1 VFRPPATPH
10 FGGHIERLIGTVM
23 GAVHLLPG
31 TTYSN
36 TQERGNYASEDA
48 ATLSMPELESWLAI
62 QICEGYHQ
70 TPHSALGMTPTMA
83 WKLAV
88 HHGMEVV
95 MPSDSR
101 RLLLSFLPVVR
112 RTLQRSGLYVNN
124 IRYCSDVLPPIAPVG
139 EEVFLRVDPRNL
151 SKVYVRAR
159 DGAYVDVPYADI
171 RYPPISLWEQR
182 AAAKGLREERVT
194 RVRQEALFKK
204 NEAQRLILAQ
214 AAAKTKDARRHV
226 ERLRRAG
233 SVPMGAGSTEPAS
246 VNYDIDAPPFAVE
259 TWESE
264 S

>member
-1 VFRPPATPH
+1 
-10 FGGHIERLIGTVM
+10 
-23 GAVHLLPG
+23 
-31 TTYSN
+31 
-36 TQERGNYASEDA
+36 
-48 ATLSMPELESWLAI
+48 
-62 QICEGYHQ
+62 
-70 TPHSALGMTPTMA
+70 MTPTMA